1 MKLPSTIS
9 KILTNKYV
17 LYFIAFL
24 SLTNILGYMIS
35 GNINHVIVFILVGVI
50 MTYFSKNMAIVL
62 LVSLLMANLFS
73 INITFSKEGFECGKG
88 CKKDGTLNICSII
101 CNKAGCN

>member
-24 SLTNILGYMIS
+24 SLTNVLGYMIS
-35 GNINHVIVFILVGVI
+35 GDINHIIVFMLVGLI

-73 INITFSKEGFECGKG
+73 INIMLSREGFEGEKDDD
-88 CKKDGTLNICSII
+88 KKKTKEGQLE
-101 CNKAGCN
+101 KQ

>member
-35 GNINHVIVFILVGVI
+35 GDINHIIVFILVGLI

-62 LVSLLMANLFS
+62 LVSLLTANLFS
-73 INITFSKEGFECGKG
+73 VSIIFREGFETGEKG
-88 CKKDGTLNICSII
+88 NKPKNMKNKDDSESD
-101 CNKAGCN
+101 KDD